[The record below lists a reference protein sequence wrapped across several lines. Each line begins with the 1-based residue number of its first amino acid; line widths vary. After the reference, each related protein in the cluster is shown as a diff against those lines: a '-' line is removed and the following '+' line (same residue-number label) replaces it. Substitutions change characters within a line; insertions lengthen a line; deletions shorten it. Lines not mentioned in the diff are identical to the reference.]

1 MTKHAAGQM
10 SLFDLGIWSGK
21 MYPEPSPVQMG
32 KTSGRSLK
40 KPAELLTVP
49 YLYLDL
55 REGYGSLLGPYW
67 DMNSLLLGEF
77 TMLNTG
83 PSPRGAGVSSLSQIL
98 EAAPH
103 PKYYLSKTACLGIL
117 RRAEKR
123 GKELP
128 PVLRQA
134 LEIQAGI
141 RPVTEEQ
148 TEKA

>member
-1 MTKHAAGQM
+1 MTREPNEQLT
-10 SLFDLGIWSGK
+10 LFDLDPDIWCGRTS
-21 MYPEPSPVQMG
+21 PELSPLQTER
-32 KTSGRSLK
+32 TSARCLR

-67 DMNSLLLGEF
+67 EINSHLLGEY
-77 TMLNTG
+77 TTLNTG
-83 PSPRGAGVSSLSQIL
+83 PSRKDAKESILSQIL
-98 EAAPH
+98 EDTPH

-117 RRAEKR
+117 RRAKKR

-128 PVLRQA
+128 PVLKQA

-141 RPVTEEQ
+141 QSV
-148 TEKA
+148 